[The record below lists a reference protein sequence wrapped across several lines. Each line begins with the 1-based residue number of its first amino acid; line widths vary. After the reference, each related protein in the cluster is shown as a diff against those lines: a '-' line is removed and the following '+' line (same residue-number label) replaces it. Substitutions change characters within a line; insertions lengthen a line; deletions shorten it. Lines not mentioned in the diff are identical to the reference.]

1 MREAHGIMRGMV
13 YRFMEV
19 ALPTRDVTAQ
29 EEFWVRM
36 FDARVLFRGR
46 MMGQPFVRILA
57 CGITLI
63 FREDP
68 GLELPPGPGDEID
81 FLHHLGLRV
90 DDLGAAVAELESR
103 GARFVFTPANA
114 ADYFRRWQQRP
125 GGAAIETGYIAP
137 PLTRER
143 ITAGEYRHAV
153 AILAAPDNLWIEL
166 NELREPPDTG
176 WYPR

>member
-1 MREAHGIMRGMV
+1 MRGMD

-19 ALPTRDVTAQ
+19 ALPTRDVAAQ
-29 EEFWVRM
+29 EAFWVRL
-36 FDARVLFRGR
+36 FGAKVLFRGR
-46 MMGQPFVRILA
+46 MMGQPYLRILA

-68 GLELPPGPGDEID
+68 AFALPPGPDDEID

-90 DDLGAAVAELESR
+90 DDLGAAIAELEAR

-114 ADYFRRWQQRP
+114 ASFFQRWQQRP
-125 GGAAIETGYIAP
+125 GGAAIETHTIAP

-143 ITAGEYRHAV
+143 IAGGEYRHAV

-166 NELREPPDTG
+166 NEVHEPLDTG